1 MAPFPSVV
9 GNSQLDSNH
18 FAFSFRPMEIF
29 RYEVTLME
37 DNTRTIDS
45 KTRLKRRAVSS
56 VPELDNDGVVYDGDR
71 ILLSKEELKSGSFD
85 AQLKKSCLQVVLTF
99 VGVVRLSPDRV
110 DQEQEQ
116 ILTLIFH
123 KVAIKKGDHLGGNK
137 YFDHRISP
145 KRIVDAMQRPPNDF
159 EARSSRGFYIAVGH
173 RQTVGPRLNSA
184 NELLWTLEIN
194 SGSNLWFPEMPLMTL
209 LMELAECRDA
219 RGLESALC
227 KGPKNQRFVADRRAD
242 PKGSMLTA
250 TAKEISLFIKGH
262 TCLHDYRGERREQR
276 ILGLEMV
283 NAKTH
288 KFDSGDGVISVETF
302 LKEKYN
308 VTLKH
313 PTLPMV
319 RLDPGKMTDIKVLLP
334 IELVR
339 LDRQRCAARTPLA
352 VKNMVNG
359 IMTQDPGDRRAH
371 ILQEVNSLL
380 ECGKEMLATFNI
392 TLKPIML
399 RVRSHVNRPPML
411 KYAGK
416 EMMPKPGSWNI
427 VSYKFNKGSSVAENW
442 GFVDLSGMGM
452 ADVRDL
458 CDAISSN
465 ATSFGMR
472 ILVTKRPSPLLMEN
486 MSVDNLNDEDK
497 RRKEDEYFPRF
508 LRDKVL
514 PHAAAR
520 SKLIFFVLP
529 GKDNGGLYAK
539 IKSIVEPVCTTQCM
553 QRQKMQW
560 IGRGEKGRDQY
571 LQNVLAK
578 VNTKLGGVN
587 HTLADK
593 QSENI
598 YNQVMTRSGGVLLL
612 GADQSDIVIR
622 SGINLPTVAAV
633 VGSSDKQG
641 VSFNHA
647 FCCQEKRV
655 DAIESMQRAIESIN
669 LKNGMWP
676 QNVVFFR

>member
-1 MAPFPSVV
+1 MAPFPAVV
-9 GNSQLDSNH
+9 GGSELDSNH
-18 FAFSFRPMEIF
+18 FAFSFRPMQIF

-56 VPELDNDGVVYDGDR
+56 VPELNEDSVIYDGDK

-85 AQLKKSCLQVVLTF
+85 AHLNKSSLQVVLTF
-99 VGVVRLSPDRV
+99 VGVVELSPDRV

-123 KVAIKKGDHLGGNK
+123 KVAGKKGDHLGGNK
-137 YFDHRISP
+137 YFDHRAQP

-184 NELLWTLEIN
+184 RELLWTLEVN
-194 SGSNLWFPEMPLMTL
+194 SASNLWFPEMPLMTL
-209 LMELAECRDA
+209 LMELAGCCDA
-219 RGLESALC
+219 RDLESALC
-227 KGPKNQRFVADRRAD
+227 RGPKDQRFVADRRAD
-242 PKGSMLTA
+242 PKGSQLTA
-250 TAKEISLFIKGH
+250 KAKEIALFIKGH
-262 TCLHDYRGERREQR
+262 TGLHDYRGERKEQR

-283 NAKTH
+283 NARTH
-288 KFDSGDGVISVETF
+288 KFETGDGVLSVERF
-302 LKEKYN
+302 LKDKYN

-339 LDRQRCAARTPLA
+339 LDRQRCAARTPLP

-359 IMTQDPGDRRAH
+359 IMTQDPRDRRAH
-371 ILQEVNSLL
+371 ILHEVKSLL
-380 ECGKEMLATFNI
+380 ECGKETLATFNI
-392 TLKPIML
+392 HLKPTML
-399 RVRSHVNRPPML
+399 RVRSHVNRPPTL
-411 KYAGK
+411 KYAGR
-416 EMMPKPGSWNI
+416 ELVPKPGSWNI
-427 VSYKFNKGSSVAENW
+427 VSHKFTKGSSVAEKW
-442 GFVDLSGMGM
+442 GFVDLSGMDM
-452 ADVRDL
+452 QDTREL
-458 CDAISSN
+458 CCAIGSN
-465 ATSFGMR
+465 ASSFGMQ
-472 ILVTKRPSPLLMEN
+472 ILVTKKPSPLLMEN
-486 MSVDNLNDEDK
+486 MSVDSLSDEAK
-497 RRKEDEYFPRF
+497 RCKEDEYFPRF
-508 LRDKVL
+508 LKDKVI
-514 PHAAAR
+514 PHAAK

-529 GKDNGGLYAK
+529 GKDNSGLYAK
-539 IKSIVEPVCTTQCM
+539 IKSIVEPLCTTQCM
-553 QRQKMQW
+553 QREKMQW
-560 IGRGEKGRDQY
+560 IGRGDRGRDQY

-598 YNQVMTRSGGVLLL
+598 YNQIMTRTGGVLLL

-633 VGSSDKQG
+633 VGSSDKEG

-655 DAIESMQRAIESIN
+655 DAIESMQRAIETIN
-669 LKNGMWP
+669 LKNGKWP
-676 QNVVFFR
+676 PNVIFFR